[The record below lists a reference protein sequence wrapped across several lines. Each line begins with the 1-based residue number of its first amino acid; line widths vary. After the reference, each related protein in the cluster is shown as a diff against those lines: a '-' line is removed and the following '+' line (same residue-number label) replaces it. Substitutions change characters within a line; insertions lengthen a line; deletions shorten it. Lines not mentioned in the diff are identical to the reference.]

1 MRTATHTF
9 DTLQDLNDALPN
21 LPVSAVITDR
31 DGDTVPRSS
40 LRHMVGTYAPY
51 TVTPEAAVQS
61 QLATALLPLADAPDI
76 DNVPAASS
84 MHALMECASEI
95 HHGVR
100 QILEAMSPEMVIERA
115 RASLPAWV
123 EVMAEA
129 EAMAAPSL
137 PTQDGDDDGREA
149 APLDPELVK
158 AGDTVTLAKGE
169 TTVHGPVTGI
179 SYAGGGEWDFRVGEE
194 PYRRAGR
201 IGLWAVTDHQPA
213 PEPEPEWELEQVA
226 EISFRGCHAAPL
238 TTLRAIRTDAGWRTV
253 NGDWADVNVE
263 SARPLVVVDPEA
275 VDVVELAKAAWDR
288 WDGQPADTSSNA
300 HFRDVV
306 RAVLAKVG
314 LEAAR

>member
-1 MRTATHTF
+1 MSNEDQYESLREVGRVVAGAVVDYHRKV
-9 DTLQDLNDALPN
+9 DALFQ
-21 LPVSAVITDR
+21 
-31 DGDTVPRSS
+31 G
-40 LRHMVGTYAPY
+40 
-51 TVTPEAAVQS
+51 
-61 QLATALLPLADAPDI
+61 
-76 DNVPAASS
+76 
-84 MHALMECASEI
+84 
-95 HHGVR
+95 
-100 QILEAMSPEMVIERA
+100 
-115 RASLPAWV
+115 
-123 EVMAEA
+123 MAEGA
-129 EAMAAPSL
+129 RCS
-137 PTQDGDDDGREA
+137 DDPAEA
-149 APLDPELVK
+149 APLDPSKVK
-158 AGDTVTLAKGE
+158 AGDTVTVTHGWAKVEDTVTEVADWTPNGGTVALTLAHRPGDPFYLNAW
-169 TTVHGPVTGI
+169 VL
-179 SYAGGGEWDFRVGEE
+179 A
-194 PYRRAGR
+194 
-201 IGLWAVTDHQPA
+201 DHQPA